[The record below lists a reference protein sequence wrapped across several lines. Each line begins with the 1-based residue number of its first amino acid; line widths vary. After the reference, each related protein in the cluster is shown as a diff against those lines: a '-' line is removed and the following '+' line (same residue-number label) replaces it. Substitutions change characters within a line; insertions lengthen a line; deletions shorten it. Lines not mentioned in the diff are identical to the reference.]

1 MVLFFFFLTE
11 HLFEKCS
18 VQPAALQLE
27 TSNLE
32 REGILILES
41 SGMEST
47 YNGIFMRD
55 DAMG

>member
-1 MVLFFFFLTE
+1 M
-11 HLFEKCS
+11 
-18 VQPAALQLE
+18 QPAALQLE